1 MPQIGRGL
9 RWRLLAILALALA
22 ACGRSAHKEIEL
34 SAAPVRHVVASLAK
48 NDQWKPGKC
57 LCVGH
62 YRDEA
67 VEDFPPGL
75 LDAEFAKHR
84 FLRKWSQCEPY
95 YGRAA
100 KAKGCEG
107 GMTDFICSV
116 AERSDLPSGTARVLC
131 HVNGESEAL
140 QKAGYLQDEY
150 DVTEENGSLV
160 VKPVSLN
167 GTGKIHE

>member
-1 MPQIGRGL
+1 MPQIGHGL
-9 RWRLLAILALALA
+9 RWRFVAVLALVLT
-22 ACGRSAHKEIEL
+22 ACGRSVDKEIAL
-34 SAAPVRHVVASLAK
+34 SAAPVRLVAASLAK
-48 NDQWKPGKC
+48 NSAWKPGKC

-75 LDAEFAKHR
+75 LDAEFTKHR
-84 FLRKWSQCEPY
+84 FLRKWSACEPY
-95 YGRAA
+95 YGRVA
-100 KAKGCEG
+100 KFKGCEG

-116 AERSDLPSGTARVLC
+116 SERTDLPSGTARVLC

-140 QKAGYLQDEY
+140 QKAGYVQDEY
-150 DVTEENGSLV
+150 DVTEDGDRLV

>member
-1 MPQIGRGL
+1 MPQIR
-9 RWRLLAILALALA
+9 RVVRLSLVLALAVA
-22 ACGRSAHKEIEL
+22 GCGRSAHQEIEL
-34 SAAPVRHVVASLAK
+34 AAAPVRTVAISLAK
-48 NDQWKPGKC
+48 NPEWKPGKC

-62 YRDEA
+62 YREDT
-67 VEDFPPGL
+67 VEDFPAGL

-95 YGRAA
+95 YARKA

-116 AERSDLPSGTARVLC
+116 SERSDLPKGTARVLC
-131 HVNGESEAL
+131 HINGQSEAL

-150 DVTEENGSLV
+150 DVAEKDGALV
-160 VKPVSLN
+160 VTPVSL
-167 GTGKIHE
+167 TGSGRIHE